1 MKKIIFIII
10 VITFGIQYAKCN
22 EMIITEPEKI
32 VVSVCD
38 IARNSGVFLVE
49 IKNKDIKR
57 SLRYISTNN
66 FCWTVKHITD
76 IDSCTQK
83 YLRKSIHDFYVLKKK
98 KYKYYRK
105 VKYPEDNCPGGPYI
119 KIISLLSTKIF

>member
-10 VITFGIQYAKCN
+10 VITFGIQYAQCN

-83 YLRKSIHDFYVLKKK
+83 YLRKSRGTSKNLCLGIDVSEPKKEELDI
-98 KYKYYRK
+98 YY
-105 VKYPEDNCPGGPYI
+105 
-119 KIISLLSTKIF
+119 SM